1 MDGHSDTFICMAQD
15 LRERK
20 RGVLAKEEAESA
32 NRAKSAFLAN
42 MSHEIRTP
50 LNAIMGYS
58 QLILRD
64 SHLGSGTKESLNIIN
79 RCGVHLLGLINDILD
94 MSKIEAGQVRL
105 NLVRDLEVMFRLRTE
120 TKGLKL
126 DVDISPDCQRLI
138 ESDMGSYARCWST
151 CSEMPS
157 SLRNKA
163 LSLCECR

>member
-1 MDGHSDTFICMAQD
+1 
-15 LRERK
+15 
-20 RGVLAKEEAESA
+20 LAKEEAESA

-79 RCGVHLLGLINDILD
+79 RSGVHLLGLINDILD

-105 NLVRDLEVMFRLRTE
+105 NLAPFDLLDLVRDLEVMFRLRTE

-163 LSLCECR
+163 LSLCEWR